1 MNKKVLFPL
10 LGNKHIEIYRDIY
23 IHTHTQHYLLKF
35 EVVNLLLYYKKKK
48 KIPMIKMLK
57 KENYICHFK
66 KIHYCLSGSI
76 YLIIKLG
83 IIRTLHSSRL
93 SGHIGPEGIKSNSFS
108 SVQEGYS

>member
-48 KIPMIKMLK
+48 NPYDQNAEKR
-57 KENYICHFK
+57 
-66 KIHYCLSGSI
+66 
-76 YLIIKLG
+76 KLH
-83 IIRTLHSSRL
+83 LPL
-93 SGHIGPEGIKSNSFS
+93 
-108 SVQEGYS
+108 